1 MSISVIAYKQRA
13 LILTS
18 VLLAMCF
25 GIVSFFTLPAREDP
39 EVIIREAV
47 ISTNF
52 PNMKAEDV
60 ERLVTRP
67 LEAAIVTLPELDEV
81 RSSSMDGRSIIH
93 AKVEDKYSELDQIW
107 DELAEAVEFASLSLP
122 QGASK
127 PVVNDDFG
135 DVAVMTFALT
145 SKSIALDDIYD
156 VAQGIRDQLVFI
168 EGTRRVGI
176 HGSPE
181 EVFYIDFNDAALE
194 AFGLTK
200 NEISQVIKKNN
211 NYEAIGAVNTNA
223 YSILVSAN
231 IGLDREDKLL
241 NLPILIRDK
250 SNTAPHGIITL
261 GDVATVTKT
270 TKSPYQQAA
279 FFNGSRAVVLSVVM
293 QPEQSVINYTKRLD
307 QALSDIQKNLS
318 QEIELNIVSKQ
329 SIEVEK
335 AVYGVSLN
343 VLQTLFI
350 VLAVVMVFL
359 GLRMG
364 LIVGAI
370 VPCVMLAT
378 LAVMGL
384 FEMQLERMSLA
395 TLVIALGLLVDNGIV
410 VAEQFKRRYEE
421 HQDKY
426 HALAEV
432 GKELALPLLSSTAT
446 TVIVFIPLMMAEH
459 GAGEFTRNISLVV
472 LISLAISWLF
482 AMTVTPT
489 MCYFFVSKKPVQTT
503 SVTRVFKKLETQYR
517 TLLTLALNH
526 KKWVILGAL
535 ALFFVGV
542 KLISSTPKQFFPS
555 SERHQLLAYI
565 NTSAGS
571 STLVTEAAMTELTEA
586 LNDDGTFPY
595 VNHVMGYVGFG
606 GPRFIFS
613 LAPLDPANNV
623 GFLLIDLTSREAVEE
638 TLVQLRKVAKLVIPD
653 VQFRVSGMFT
663 GPSDPTVLQVQYK
676 GPDYAQVFNG
686 SQKVI
691 KMFESYPDMIHIWS
705 NWFNLSTRANISV
718 NKILAEQ
725 AGISEVQ
732 VLTTISQ
739 FLNGTVVSVSRQ
751 DDDNVPVVLRG
762 AEHLDVV
769 ALKAE
774 TIISPLSGEPIPLE
788 QLITVS
794 YETGFPVIE
803 KEDGIPTVTIEGRN
817 LKYSPED
824 LAPMVQ
830 KQITE
835 LNAHLPEG
843 YSIEFDGIIADS
855 KKGKAALAA
864 NFPLAFCIIVLILIS
879 QFGGFRRPIVILLT
893 IPLVVFGA
901 GSGLQLMGG
910 EFGFIVILGL
920 LALAGII
927 INNAI
932 VLIDRAD
939 IERKNTGVSFRE
951 ALVEAASVRM
961 RPILITSITTIV
973 GLLPLIMGNDVL
985 FFSMAVAI
993 AFGLGIGTPLTLFV
1007 IPVLYEILTSKEKVF
1022 HRDASNSIE
1031 INEQPLT
1038 SSGEENI

>member
-1 MSISVIAYKQRA
+1 MSISVFAYKQRS

-25 GIVSFFTLPAREDP
+25 GIFSFFSLPAREDP

-47 ISTNF
+47 ISTSF

-81 RSSSMDGRSIIH
+81 RSSSMDGLSTIH
-93 AKVEDKYSELDQIW
+93 AKVEDKYSKLDQIW
-107 DELAEAVEFASLSLP
+107 DELAEAVEFASRSLP
-122 QGASK
+122 QGAHK

-145 SKSIALDDIYD
+145 SKSMALDDIYD
-156 VAQGIRDQLVFI
+156 VAQSIRDRLVFI
-168 EGTRRVGI
+168 EGTRRVGL

-200 NEISQVIKKNN
+200 AVVSQIIRKNN
-211 NYEAIGAVNTNA
+211 NYEAIGAVNTNE

-231 IGLDREDKLL
+231 LGLDTEDKLL
-241 NLPILIRDK
+241 RLPILIRDK
-250 SNTAPHGIITL
+250 SNTTPHGIITL

-279 FFNGSRAVVLSVVM
+279 FFDGSRAVVLSIVM
-293 QPEQSVINYTKRLD
+293 QPEHSVINYTKRLD
-307 QALSDIQKNLS
+307 EALSDIRKNLS
-318 QEIELNIVSKQ
+318 PEIELNIVSKQ

-335 AVYGVSLN
+335 AVYGVSIS

-350 VLAVVMVFL
+350 VLAVVMLFL
-359 GLRMG
+359 GVRMG

-378 LAVMGL
+378 LAVMGM

-421 HQDKY
+421 HKDK
-426 HALAEV
+426 HRALAEV

-472 LISLAISWLF
+472 LISLAISWLL

-489 MCYFFVSKKPVQTT
+489 MCYLFVSNKPTKET
-503 SVTRVFKKLETQYR
+503 AITAVFTKLETKYR
-517 TLLTLALNH
+517 AALVCALNH
-526 KKWVILGAL
+526 KKWVILGAI
-535 ALFFVGV
+535 ALFVVGI
-542 KLISSTPKQFFPS
+542 KLIASTPKQFFPS
-555 SERHQLLAYI
+555 SDRHQLLAYM
-565 NTSAGS
+565 NTPAGS
-571 STLVTEAAMTELTEA
+571 STLVTESAIAELTEA
-586 LNDDGTFPY
+586 LGDEGAFPH
-595 VNHVMGYVGFG
+595 VNHVMAYVGFG

-613 LAPLDPANNV
+613 LAPLDPASNV
-623 GFLLIDLTSREAVEE
+623 GFLLIDVNSREAVDE
-638 TLVQLRKVAKLVIPD
+638 TLTQVRKVAAILLPD
-653 VQFRVSGMFT
+653 VKFRVSGMFT

-686 SQKVI
+686 SQQVI
-691 KMFESYPDMIHIWS
+691 KLFEGYPDMIHIWS

-725 AGISEVQ
+725 AGISEAQ

-774 TIISPLSGEPIPLE
+774 TIISPISGEPIPLE
-788 QLITVS
+788 QLININ

-803 KEDGIPTVTIEGRN
+803 KEDGVPTVTIEGRN

-824 LAPMVQ
+824 LAPRVQ
-830 KQITE
+830 EQITE
-835 LNAHLPEG
+835 LNKHLPEG
-843 YSIEFDGIIADS
+843 YTIEFDGIIADS

-864 NFPLAFCIIVLILIS
+864 NFPLALCIIVLILIS
-879 QFGGFRRPIVILLT
+879 QFGGFRRPFVILLT

-901 GSGLQLMGG
+901 GSGLKMMGG

-939 IERKNTGVSFRE
+939 IERKRSDISFRD
-951 ALVEAASVRM
+951 ALVEASSVRM

-973 GLLPLIMGNDVL
+973 GLLPLIVANDVL
-985 FFSMAVAI
+985 FFSMATAI

-1007 IPVLYEILTSKEKVF
+1007 IPVLYEILTRKEKAQDTDTESQIDF
-1022 HRDASNSIE
+1022 
-1031 INEQPLT
+1031 NEQQLT
-1038 SSGEENI
+1038 PPREENI